1 MGCLWISRLFFSP
14 FLLASWGGFAS
25 PIDAGQGLMTSTA
38 HLRKSLLRLLA
49 VFFYI
54 VFAIFRVGEWRAD
67 EIDAF
72 LSFFFLSSRMTF
84 FA

>member
-1 MGCLWISRLFFSP
+1 
-14 FLLASWGGFAS
+14 
-25 PIDAGQGLMTSTA
+25 MTSTA